1 LTQVLL
7 YQNQA
12 LSVSGKPVM
21 DPLPTI
27 VVLPMPLIAILGI
40 CFVQFAKYSAVY
52 LKYSILVV
60 LKGSVLAK
68 PGTKSKMSL
77 NPKLLSFKVV
87 FILNSSTVSLIA
99 AIDG

>member
-1 LTQVLL
+1 
-7 YQNQA
+7 
-12 LSVSGKPVM
+12 LSVSGKPVIHHCCFAYAA
-21 DPLPTI
+21 DCYTWDLD
-27 VVLPMPLIAILGI
+27 
-40 CFVQFAKYSAVY
+40 FVQFAKYSAVY
-52 LKYSILVV
+52 LKYSIWLF

-99 AIDG
+99 AIDGSL